1 MFAGKLSGM
10 KKSSKTSKTMKGKV
24 REEWA
29 AGPQIE
35 KSVTAGSKEPAQTF
49 DGC

>member
-10 KKSSKTSKTMKGKV
+10 NKSSKTSKTTKGKV
-24 REEWA
+24 REERA

-35 KSVTAGSKEPAQTF
+35 GSATAGSKEPAQTF

>member
-10 KKSSKTSKTMKGKV
+10 KKSSKTSKTTKGKA
-24 REEWA
+24 REKRA

-35 KSVTAGSKEPAQTF
+35 GSVTAGSKEPAQTF

>member
-10 KKSSKTSKTMKGKV
+10 KKSSKTSKTTKGKV
-24 REEWA
+24 REKQA

-35 KSVTAGSKEPAQTF
+35 GSAIADSKEPAQTLK
-49 DGC
+49 GC